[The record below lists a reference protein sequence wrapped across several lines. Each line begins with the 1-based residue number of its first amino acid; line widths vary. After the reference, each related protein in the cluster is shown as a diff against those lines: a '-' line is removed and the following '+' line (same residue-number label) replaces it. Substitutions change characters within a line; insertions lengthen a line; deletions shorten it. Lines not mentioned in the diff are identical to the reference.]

1 MKETILNRLSDEEF
15 LALANE
21 SNSLGDLC
29 VKVGY
34 NRADT
39 KALKKIKIRLNDFA
53 FDLKKFKGKNLSV
66 LNNQIKLRK
75 SVAENYTYS
84 DILKDFNLAITGG
97 NMNSLK
103 NYINLFNISI
113 EHFNEKHYF
122 LTKTDFNK
130 KWKDEE
136 IFIENSPVA
145 TETVKTRII
154 KQGLIEYKCSCGLG
168 SQWNNKPITLQLEHK
183 NGNNRDHRLENL
195 EFLCPNCH
203 SQTGT
208 YGSKNKKS
216 NRVNKI
222 HHSSII
228 PCIKIDINNLV
239 NKLSEYKY
247 LDDILDKYKVRKCK
261 LNRTKLID
269 MLTVINNQ
277 SVNDFLK
284 DIKNNLSKKIDFPPA
299 ETVYQQV
306 KDTSYVAVAKSL
318 NCSDNGIKKYLK
330 RHGLV

>member
-1 MKETILNRLSDEEF
+1 MKETILNRLNDETF

-21 SNSLGDLC
+21 SNSIGDLC
-29 VKVGY
+29 MKVGY
-34 NRADT
+34 NKSDT
-39 KALKKIKIRLNDFA
+39 KASNKIKVRLNEHG
-53 FDLKKFKGKNLSV
+53 FDLKKFKGKKFSV
-66 LNNQIKLRK
+66 LNNEVKLRK

-84 DILKDFNLAITGG
+84 HVLKEFNLATTGG

-122 LTKTDFNK
+122 LTNPEFNQ

-136 IFIENSPVA
+136 IFIENSPVG
-145 TETVKTRII
+145 TETVRGRII

-168 SQWNNKPITLQLEHK
+168 CEWNNKPITLQLEHK

-203 SQTGT
+203 SQTST

-222 HHSSII
+222 NTSFII
-228 PCIKIDINNLV
+228 PCIKVDINNIV
-239 NKLSEYKY
+239 SNISEYKY
-247 LDDILDKYKVRKCK
+247 LDDILDQYKVIRCK
-261 LNRTKLID
+261 LNREKLIK
-269 MLTVINNQ
+269 MLTVVNNQ
-277 SVNDFLK
+277 SANDFLK
-284 DIKNNLSKKIDFPPA
+284 NVKNKESKTINFPLP
-299 ETVYQQV
+299 EVVYQQV
-306 KDTSYVAVAKSL
+306 KETSYVAVAKSL
-318 NCSDNGIKKYLK
+318 NCSDNGVKKYLK
-330 RHGLV
+330 RHGLI